1 MMNQL
6 NVQGNGKDGH
16 NLEMMEGP
24 TNISKKNIFSAM
36 KSQ

>member
-6 NVQGNGKDGH
+6 NVQGNGKDDH
-16 NLEMMEGP
+16 NLEMKGP
-24 TNISKKNIFSAM
+24 NISKKNILM